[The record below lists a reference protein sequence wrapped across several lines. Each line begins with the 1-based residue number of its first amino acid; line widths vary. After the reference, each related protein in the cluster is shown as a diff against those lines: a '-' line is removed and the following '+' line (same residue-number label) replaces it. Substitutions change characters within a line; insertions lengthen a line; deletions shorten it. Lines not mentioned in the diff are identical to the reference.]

1 MEHLTK
7 NIFGKLFA
15 DKGYISKKLASQL
28 QKNGI
33 QLITKQKKNSKTKSL
48 MELSDKILLR
58 KRAVIESVNDL
69 MVFLKIYAR

>member
-1 MEHLTK
+1 MKHLTK

-33 QLITKQKKNSKTKSL
+33 QLVTKQKRIPKPKA
-48 MELSDKILLR
+48 LL
-58 KRAVIESVNDL
+58 D
-69 MVFLKIYAR
+69 FLIKYF